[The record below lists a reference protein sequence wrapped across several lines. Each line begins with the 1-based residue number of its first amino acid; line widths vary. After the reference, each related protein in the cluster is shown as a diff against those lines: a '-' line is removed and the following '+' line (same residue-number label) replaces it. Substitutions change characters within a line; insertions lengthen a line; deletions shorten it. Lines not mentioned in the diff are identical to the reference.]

1 MISGADGD
9 SRGQTHLLE
18 SAGGCGRRAEQ
29 RRARGGGWAVDY
41 AKAEGGEAGWQV
53 ESVRV
58 RLGWMDGGPEDERGK
73 LAGSRDERIHKEQER
88 GRTASWHGGAGE
100 LR

>member
-1 MISGADGD
+1 MQEDV
-9 SRGQTHLLE
+9 
-18 SAGGCGRRAEQ
+18 
-29 RRARGGGWAVDY
+29 GGGLSSGEPEAAAGLSTMG

-88 GRTASWHGGAGE
+88 DRTPSWHSGA
-100 LR
+100 